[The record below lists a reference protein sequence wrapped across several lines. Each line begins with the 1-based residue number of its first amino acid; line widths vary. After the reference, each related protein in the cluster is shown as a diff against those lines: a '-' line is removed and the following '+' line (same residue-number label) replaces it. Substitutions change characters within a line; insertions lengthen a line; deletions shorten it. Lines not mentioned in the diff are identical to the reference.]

1 MKKRGILNHELIEV
15 IATLGHT
22 DALVIAD
29 AGLPIPPQVRRIDL
43 AVVGGVPKFTE
54 VLCAVLDEMQVE
66 HATIAREMAAKSPQ
80 LHAEMMAA
88 LGSVPVAEVSHE
100 EFKRLTHGARA
111 IVRTGEF
118 TPFANII
125 LYSGVVF

>member
-29 AGLPIPPQVRRIDL
+29 AGLPIPSQVRRIDL
-43 AVVGGVPKFTE
+43 AIVGGVPKFMD
-54 VLCAVLDEMQVE
+54 VLRAVLDEMQVE
-66 HATIAREMAAKSPQ
+66 HATIAHEMATKSPE
-80 LHAEMMAA
+80 LHADLMAA

-100 EFKRLTHGARA
+100 EFKQLTHNARA

-118 TPFANII
+118 TPYANII
-125 LYSGVVF
+125 LFSGVVF